1 MINGAD
7 VSKIGYKGNDSLC
20 ADYFFLGGGG
30 GVDFLL

>member
-20 ADYFFLGGGG
+20 ADFWGE
-30 GVDFLL
+30 DFLL

>member
-20 ADYFFLGGGG
+20 ADFFLGGGG
-30 GVDFLL
+30 EDFLL